1 MMEQSHVKTGTANI
15 DEPTA
20 RDMMGYYR
28 INHDAFVNYVKS
40 LGIEHND

>member
-1 MMEQSHVKTGTANI
+1 MTEQSQVKTGTASI

-20 RDMMGYYR
+20 REMMGYYR
-28 INHDAFVNYVKS
+28 INHDAFVNYIKS